1 MGDKYLRTEAH
12 IALGHLLI
20 KSEQLL
26 LHILSEINLLL
37 FRKLPS
43 SVCMGI
49 YMTPKEKSG
58 VFLGS
63 MEPLD
68 RKQIDHIASCLPNI
82 IVPQVTN
89 IACLYTIDFAG
100 NLSVRAPPSVGT
112 SSAHATPEVHT
123 TVSSIN
129 NTQLLVCC
137 PMHCSVICKPGAL
150 FGKQMFVLLGKVHE
164 Q

>member
-1 MGDKYLRTEAH
+1 MQKEISKAGQARATVLLMVKGRAWQERLRELYYLD
-12 IALGHLLI
+12 LGI
-20 KSEQLL
+20 EPDG
-26 LHILSEINLLL
+26 IMP
-37 FRKLPS
+37 RKLPS

-112 SSAHATPEVHT
+112 SSAHATPEL
-123 TVSSIN
+123 
-129 NTQLLVCC
+129 NTA
-137 PMHCSVICKPGAL
+137 SPGSFACFL
-150 FGKQMFVLLGKVHE
+150 CLAQEGEGQD
-164 Q
+164 

>member
-1 MGDKYLRTEAH
+1 MP
-12 IALGHLLI
+12 
-20 KSEQLL
+20 
-26 LHILSEINLLL
+26 
-37 FRKLPS
+37 RKLPS

-100 NLSVRAPPSVGT
+100 NLSVRAPSSVGT
-112 SSAHATPEVHT
+112 SSAHATPEL
-123 TVSSIN
+123 
-129 NTQLLVCC
+129 NTA
-137 PMHCSVICKPGAL
+137 SPGSFACFL
-150 FGKQMFVLLGKVHE
+150 CLAQEGEGQD
-164 Q
+164 